1 MITHIE
7 GNVCELTPTYVVLDS
22 NGIGYFINI
31 SLITFSSV
39 VFGLIT
45 IFL

>member
-22 NGIGYFINI
+22 NGIGYFK
-31 SLITFSSV
+31 F
-39 VFGLIT
+39 
-45 IFL
+45 IFDHFFKIRIKYK